1 MFIILCPIYRA
12 RDDKQ
17 PYKTYKWYKNGE
29 PARQTGSPFSRHSA
43 RC

>member
-17 PYKTYKWYKNGE
+17 TYNEHKTGNL
-29 PARQTGSPFSRHSA
+29 QGSGFPFLRHA
-43 RC
+43 VRFHM